1 MMNKIKPYLETA
13 VVVLAV
19 LWIINA
25 DPLGLGIK
33 EKLGI

>member
-1 MMNKIKPYLETA
+1 MAKLKPYLETV

-19 LWIINA
+19 LWLVNA